1 MKTTNLETTTLEEFK
16 TQNYGKKGPNFNP
29 TKDYRIGFWRKARV
43 KHPAVKPGLSM
54 RFLLK
59 MLKRGLMWCASWD
72 YNTMIALPPLMITPE
87 DCNHALN
94 IIEDTAKEMFPKR

>member
-1 MKTTNLETTTLEEFK
+1 LGHEIRNILNQYAEHQLGEVRQCGLM
-16 TQNYGKKGPNFNP
+16 
-29 TKDYRIGFWRKARV
+29 IGVDWNEN
-43 KHPAVKPGLSM
+43 HGLSM

-72 YNTMIALPPLMITPE
+72 YNTMIALPLLIITPE
-87 DCNHALN
+87 DCDHALN

>member
-1 MKTTNLETTTLEEFK
+1 
-16 TQNYGKKGPNFNP
+16 
-29 TKDYRIGFWRKARV
+29 
-43 KHPAVKPGLSM
+43 M

-72 YNTMIALPPLMITPE
+72 YNTMIALPPLIITPD